1 MLVRK
6 FLGWKVGM
14 TVEGFS
20 PPQAPAVSTHGVRR
34 VLALALALPLFVRCK
49 RRGL

>member
-14 TVEGFS
+14 TVEGLARRKPLRFQ
-20 PPQAPAVSTHGVRR
+20 PTGLGVSW
-34 VLALALALPLFVRCK
+34 L
-49 RRGL
+49 